1 MVDDGRSIRLFKP
14 GCNGGE
20 YVRVRAFR
28 IGEAG
33 RVEQY
38 DVFIAIRMAVPH
50 RMDVEGFRFE
60 VIADDDRLVASQG
73 SNELSGYREW
83 LYISEGR

>member
-1 MVDDGRSIRLFKP
+1 MVDNRRNIRFFKP
-14 GCNGGE
+14 VCNGGE

-33 RVEQY
+33 RIEQY
-38 DVFIAIRMAVPH
+38 DASVAIRMAVPD
-50 RMDVEGFRFE
+50 RFDVEGFRLE
-60 VIADDDRLVASQG
+60 VIADDDRVITSQG

-83 LYISEGR
+83 SYITEGR